1 LKKSLLAGSDSR
13 TMVELIAYCCQKLF
27 ACSPDFFSHRHLSYH
42 YYKSQPIKVLY
53 FWLTMNWFAPF
64 FLWSSLFTRSRFNGR
79 VPRIGQLWFAQQ
91 LIHETTTCHHH
102 HCHSMDYHI
111 FPSPFS
117 CSIWQTTAR
126 EFILLPRLLRW
137 KSIQF
142 LSLGR
147 ERTKIKRADR
157 LDYISTTADT
167 FRGVCSKKNSRT
179 KYPRRHGHT
188 QFYLL
193 AYLLLF
199 DAGAAKTSKLF
210 ITVCSTGRH

>member
-1 LKKSLLAGSDSR
+1 MIDY
-13 TMVELIAYCCQKLF
+13 ELIC
-27 ACSPDFFSHRHLSYH
+27 
-42 YYKSQPIKVLY
+42 
-53 FWLTMNWFAPF
+53 PF
-64 FLWSSLFTRSRFNGR
+64 FFGLVCTHDPGSTGEF
-79 VPRIGQLWFAQQ
+79 PPPIGQLWFAQQ

-102 HCHSMDYHI
+102 HTHCHSMDYHI

-167 FRGVCSKKNSRT
+167 FRGVCSKKKFTNEISTSARPHT
-179 KYPRRHGHT
+179 ILLPICCCLTQVPRRH
-188 QFYLL
+188 QSFSLPC
-193 AYLLLF
+193 
-199 DAGAAKTSKLF
+199 AALV
-210 ITVCSTGRH
+210 ITNFQIFLHETCKK